1 MVLDSFVHDGHR
13 DINDRNDR
21 KYIIMEW
28 TIEMKMILIKM
39 IKVILIKISM
49 VINIAMKLIML
60 MILERNKK
68 KERIIMLLMIKVK
81 RRSIC

>member
-1 MVLDSFVHDGHR
+1 
-13 DINDRNDR
+13 
-21 KYIIMEW
+21 
-28 TIEMKMILIKM
+28 MKMILIKM

-68 KERIIMLLMIKVK
+68 KERIKVK
-81 RRSIC
+81 KRSIC

>member
-1 MVLDSFVHDGHR
+1 MKEGLRSFVHDEHG
-13 DINDRNDR
+13 R

-68 KERIIMLLMIKVK
+68 K
-81 RRSIC
+81 

>member
-1 MVLDSFVHDGHR
+1 MDRPPSRKVLGFFVHDEYG
-13 DINDRNDR
+13 R

>member
-13 DINDRNDR
+13 DRNDR

-39 IKVILIKISM
+39 IKVILIENINNNKYSNEISN
-49 VINIAMKLIML
+49 VTD
-60 MILERNKK
+60 
-68 KERIIMLLMIKVK
+68 IIKMGG
-81 RRSIC
+81 RRL